1 MKTGLNIDELY
12 EIGAHSIIKCIEND
26 CDYYNLKIIDNES
39 VRLRNIVLDEKDS
52 MTIGFDIWNSK
63 QWEDSNVPY
72 PFYRSENEE
81 LFLEVLEEIENISE
95 LKPFVEYF

>member
-12 EIGAHSIIKCIEND
+12 EIGASSIIKCIEND

-39 VRLRNIVLDEKDS
+39 VRLRVIVLDEKDS

-72 PFYRSENEE
+72 PFYRGENEE

-95 LKPFVEYF
+95 LKPFVEYS

>member
-1 MKTGLNIDELY
+1 
-12 EIGAHSIIKCIEND
+12 
-26 CDYYNLKIIDNES
+26 
-39 VRLRNIVLDEKDS
+39 

>member
-1 MKTGLNIDELY
+1 MKDASKNKYYLVK
-12 EIGAHSIIKCIEND
+12 SND
-26 CDYYNLKIIDNES
+26 FSFNDNES

>member
-1 MKTGLNIDELY
+1 MEAGLNIDELY
-12 EIGAHSIIKCIEND
+12 EIGAHSIVECILCD

-39 VRLRNIVLDEKDS
+39 VRLRDIVLDEKDS
-52 MTIGFDIWNSK
+52 MTICFDIWNGK